1 MADATDHRYTLSY
14 TLEETVNP
22 STPAD
27 ARLSVVVHAPNMKG
41 CSVLWELVAPG
52 TCYASMCAMTQQ
64 A

>member
-41 CSVLWELVAPG
+41 CSVL
-52 TCYASMCAMTQQ
+52 
-64 A
+64 